1 MRGSRTLNVGWERRA
16 DHNLASLSATKVYMK
31 ETQTLTIDIC
41 TYWQCRPVIL
51 SYAGP
56 PVRERG
62 LEGVLRGRWMGGDR
76 VRLQPYEGDREKGS
90 AMLEKRVRNHLTW
103 PESWSCNWSVITRAK
118 GDSGW
123 KTKDK
128 CPSRVQN
135 ILKMLHGDEARNSG
149 EDSLA
154 GELIDTMYKVTVAA
168 VHAVILLGV
177 VASSGVARA
186 WR

>member
-62 LEGVLRGRWMGGDR
+62 LEGVLRGRWMGGIEWD
-76 VRLQPYEGDREKGS
+76 YNHTKGI
-90 AMLEKRVRNHLTW
+90 EKRALLCWRRGLEITWHDRSLDPAIDLSLQEQKETAAEKLKTSVQVEFKISSKCCTGTKPEIAARTHLQ
-103 PESWSCNWSVITRAK
+103 ESW
-118 GDSGW
+118 
-123 KTKDK
+123 
-128 CPSRVQN
+128 
-135 ILKMLHGDEARNSG
+135 
-149 EDSLA
+149 
-154 GELIDTMYKVTVAA
+154 LIPCIK
-168 VHAVILLGV
+168 
-177 VASSGVARA
+177 
-186 WR
+186 